1 MKIEISREIERFG
14 PIKIHGVQKVFELD
28 GGLKNADNDEEYNPI
43 MQRIAYDIQHEI
55 QEQMA
60 IVVPVRNE
68 KIKLIEGV
76 LSGIP
81 HHCQVIIVSNSPRE
95 PMDRF
100 KLEKDAIE
108 HIGRFMNRKFLVV
121 HQKDP
126 VLTKAV
132 EASGY
137 KHLLD
142 KKGSIKN
149 GKAEGMILS
158 TMLAY
163 LCGKK
168 YVGFIDSDNYFPGA
182 VLEYVQE
189 YCAGFFL
196 SASPYTMVR
205 ISWHSKPKVVESNL
219 FFAKRGR
226 ASEHTNRILNRLIS
240 YYTGYGTEIIK
251 TGNAGE
257 HALTMEMAMQLD
269 YSSGYSIEPYHYV
282 NVLERYGG
290 ILAPPSDKV
299 MKEGV
304 EFFQIESRNPHL
316 HEVKGDEHVKD
327 MSLAAMEVIYHSP
340 ICPPALKAN
349 ILEDVH
355 NRKLLKKE
363 EDIESKLH
371 YYPALYSADFKKFKE
386 ELKNEEY
393 APLFVQDVSKYT
405 PSEKDKKL
413 MRDTKAAKIREIPK
427 EGKLEVK

>member
-28 GGLKNADNDEEYNPI
+28 GGLKNADNDEEKNPI
-43 MQRIAYDIQHEI
+43 IRRVAYDIQHEI

-81 HHCQVIIVSNSPRE
+81 HHCLVIIVSNSPRG
-95 PMDRF
+95 PMDRYM
-100 KLEKDAIE
+100 LEKDAIE
-108 HIGRFMNRKFLVV
+108 HLGSFMNRKLLIV

-137 KHLLD
+137 KYLL
-142 KKGSIKN
+142 KKNGEIKN

-168 YVGFIDSDNYFPGA
+168 YLGFIDSDNYFPGA
-182 VLEYVQE
+182 VMEYVQE
-189 YCAGFFL
+189 YCAGFYF
-196 SASPYTMVR
+196 SKSPYSMTR

-257 HALTMEMAMQLD
+257 HALTMDLAMQLD

-282 NVLERYGG
+282 NMLEKYGG
-290 ILAPPSDKV
+290 ILAPPSDDI
-299 MKEGV
+299 MKKGI

-316 HEVKGDEHVKD
+316 HEVKGDQHVKE
-327 MSLAAMEVIYHSP
+327 MSLAAMEVIYQSP

-355 NRKLLKKE
+355 NRNLLAKE
-363 EDIESKLH
+363 DDIKSTLD
-371 YYPALYSADFKKFKE
+371 YYPALCSADLKKFKE
-386 ELKNEEY
+386 VLKNQEY
-393 APLFVQDVSKYT
+393 AGLFTKDVSKYKPT
-405 PSEKDKKL
+405 TSSL
-413 MRDTKAAKIREIPK
+413 MRNTKAAKSNELPK
-427 EGKLEVK
+427 GGQLEVK